1 MMDGILESIPSRGR
15 AAGLASALALAGL
28 CLPAGPA
35 QACDSEPM
43 VGAICIFAFGY
54 CPAGFAPLNG
64 ALVPGDAGYYQ
75 NFKDLF
81 DTTFDPDKQNVL
93 LPDLG
98 ARAPMAR
105 SSPPGSSAQAPPN
118 SVALGTM
125 RGLPSVA
132 LTPDAIP
139 AHAHQTQYDYTV
151 KLNAVIAVS
160 TEYGD
165 QGSAAQGVISAY
177 PSGNVFAT
185 PSAGGTMVALKAP
198 TIPTS
203 MGASGTMSLPM
214 ADPVH
219 PVPVPIQPP
228 SLGLTLCIA
237 TQGAFPPGVTTR
249 TQ

>member
-1 MMDGILESIPSRGR
+1 MMDRTLEAIHARGR
-15 AAGLASALALAGL
+15 AAALASTLALAGVA
-28 CLPAGPA
+28 LPAGPA
-35 QACDSEPM
+35 QACDSNPM
-43 VGAICIFAFGY
+43 VGAICVFAFSY
-54 CPAGFAPLNG
+54 CPVGFAPLNG
-64 ALVPGDAGYYQ
+64 AIVPSDAGYYG

-81 DTTFDPDKQNVL
+81 GTTFDPDKQNVVV
-93 LPDLG
+93 PDLG

-105 SSPPGSSAQAPPN
+105 SSPAGSSQQAPPN
-118 SVALGTM
+118 SVALGAM

-139 AHAHQTQYDYTV
+139 AHTHQTIYDSTV
-151 KLNAVIAVS
+151 KLNAVIAIS
-160 TEYGD
+160 TMYGN
-165 QGSAAQGVISAY
+165 QGSAAEGVISAY
-177 PSGNVFAT
+177 PSGNIFAT

-198 TIPTS
+198 TMPTS

-214 ADPVH
+214 ADPMH

-237 TQGAFPPGVTTR
+237 TQGDFPPGVKTS